1 MWVVGFFLFNCGKW
15 PVAGKNFCLA
25 WQNQQLF
32 PDIFNQLLHTG
43 VDVIAGEIG
52 SADRACKETVAG
64 KNDFICRAVKAN
76 SAGGMAGRM
85 DDFKGQ
91 TVKIHCAFFFNYY
104 ISRQAV

>member
-64 KNDFICRAVKAN
+64 KNNFISSAVQAN
-76 SAGGMAGRM
+76 AAWGMAWGM
-85 DDFKGQ
+85 DDFKGK
-91 TVKIHCAFFFNYY
+91 TVKIERAFFFNYY
-104 ISRQAV
+104 ISRRTV